1 MAAAPC
7 VSGAVHAQTA
17 GPASGAT
24 LLGDWWTTG
33 FNARVR
39 IEACGDAVC
48 GRIVWAGDEQP
59 KDFVD
64 KRSLVG
70 TKVIDGMQQPLP
82 ASDAGLMLRR
92 CRRQLRS

>member
-1 MAAAPC
+1 MLWLALAWTAVPAAEPGRD
-7 VSGAVHAQTA
+7 VQGE
-17 GPASGAT
+17 
-24 LLGDWWTTG
+24 WWTPG

-64 KRSLVG
+64 KRSLIG